1 MKPIQR
7 IRMVSALLL
16 CTFFLASCRTE
27 QVERLEQY
35 HTDMSRFFDTVS
47 AYHNSIN
54 AIEETAEAGEAA
66 GEFLRLLDG
75 LQQEFSALRNVP
87 IPDEY
92 ASIADLM
99 LDAADSME
107 EAARLYHEAY
117 DGSFREAKAEQARIY
132 YNRANR
138 CIQVIRQVLR
148 GETPVGEDLIIR

>member
-1 MKPIQR
+1 MLCA
-7 IRMVSALLL
+7 ALL
-16 CTFFLASCRTE
+16 TSCRTE
-27 QVERLEQY
+27 QVERLEHY
-35 HTDMSRFFDTVS
+35 HADMSRFFDTVS

-54 AIEETAEAGEAA
+54 AIEETADAKEAA

-75 LQQEFSALRNVP
+75 LQQEFSSLRNVP

-107 EAARLYHEAY
+107 EATRLYHEAY
-117 DGSFREAKAEQARIY
+117 DGPFREVKAEQARIW

-148 GETPVGEDLIIR
+148 GETPAGEDLIIR

>member
-1 MKPIQR
+1 MKRIQHFPILLL
-7 IRMVSALLL
+7 LLL
-16 CTFFLASCRTE
+16 CASFLTSCRTE
-27 QVERLEQY
+27 QVARLEQY
-35 HTDMSRFFDTVS
+35 HTDMERFFDNIS

-54 AIEETAEAGEAA
+54 AIEETAEAREASE
-66 GEFLRLLDG
+66 EFLRLLDG
-75 LQQEFSALRNVP
+75 LQQEFSSLRNVP

-117 DGSFREAKAEQARIY
+117 DGAFREAKAEQARIY

-138 CIQVIRQVLR
+138 CVQVIRQVLR
-148 GETPVGEDLIIR
+148 GEAPVGEDLIIR